1 MSVPPLV
8 IALLIFMGFL
18 AWKAWSNAGGG
29 FSLGGGSDGIDPV
42 LLKAVNGDRK
52 TARRLLEQARF
63 KYPGKSERWYRE
75 KVIYDLGRD
84 HGVIKA
90 RGPRFNINKRE
101 LRQNLFIVGGA
112 LWVFNGL
119 MRLINGIIGR

>member
-1 MSVPPLV
+1 
-8 IALLIFMGFL
+8 
-18 AWKAWSNAGGG
+18 W
-29 FSLGGGSDGIDPV
+29 GSSERIDPV

-52 TARRLLEQARF
+52 AALRLLEQARF

-90 RGPRFNINKRE
+90 RGPRFNVNKRE
-101 LRQNLFIVGGA
+101 VRENLFLIGGI
-112 LWVFNGL
+112 LFVLNSC
-119 MRLINGIIGR
+119 MRFINNLLGR

>member
-1 MSVPPLV
+1 MPPLL
-8 IALLIFMGFL
+8 IALIVFMLFL
-18 AWKAWSNAGGG
+18 AWRAWNQSGGG
-29 FSLGGGSDGIDPV
+29 FRFGNQDYIDPA

-52 TARRLLEQARF
+52 AALRLLEQARF

-90 RGPRFNINKRE
+90 RGPRFNINKRDIRE
-101 LRQNLFIVGGA
+101 NLFIIGGA
-112 LWVFNGL
+112 LWVVNGF
-119 MRLINGIIGR
+119 MRLLNTMIGR